1 MDNID
6 VKILEI
12 LKQDSRTKYVK
23 IAEIIGLT
31 EGAVR
36 RRMKN
41 LLEQGV
47 IRRFTVETRAEVEAI
62 VLVKTD
68 PAQTRNVTLKIRE
81 ISDKVFEV
89 SGDYDVAALIQA
101 YNIENLNRKVDA
113 IRRLPFVLSTNTLIS
128 LTRD

>member
-1 MDNID
+1 MDEID

-23 IAEIIGLT
+23 IAEMIGLT

-36 RRMKN
+36 RRVKN
-41 LLEQGV
+41 LLEQGI
-47 IRRFTVETRAEVEAI
+47 IRRFTVETKAEVEAI

-68 PAQTRNVTLKIRE
+68 PAQTRSVTLKIRE

-89 SGDYDVAALIQA
+89 SGDYDVAALIQT

>member
-1 MDNID
+1 MDEID

-23 IAEIIGLT
+23 IAEMIGLT

-36 RRMKN
+36 RRVKN
-41 LLEQGV
+41 LLEQGI
-47 IRRFTVETRAEVEAI
+47 IRRFTVETKTEVEAI

-68 PAQTRNVTLKIRE
+68 PAQTRNVTLKIKE

-113 IRRLPFVLSTNTLIS
+113 IRRLPFVISTNTLIG

>member
-1 MDNID
+1 MDEID
-6 VKILEI
+6 LKILEI
-12 LKQDSRTKYVK
+12 LRQDSRTKYVK
-23 IAEIIGLT
+23 IAEAIGLT

-36 RRMKN
+36 RRVKN
-41 LLEQGV
+41 LLGRGV
-47 IRRFTVETRAEVEAI
+47 IRRFTVETKAEVEAI

-68 PAQTRNVTLKIRE
+68 PAQTRSVTMRIRE

-128 LTRD
+128 LARD

>member
-1 MDNID
+1 MDEID

-23 IAEIIGLT
+23 IAEMIGLT

-47 IRRFTVETRAEVEAI
+47 IRRFTVETKAEVEAI

-68 PAQTRNVTLKIRE
+68 PAQTR
-81 ISDKVFEV
+81 
-89 SGDYDVAALIQA
+89 
-101 YNIENLNRKVDA
+101 
-113 IRRLPFVLSTNTLIS
+113 
-128 LTRD
+128 RDP

>member
-1 MDNID
+1 MDEID
-6 VKILEI
+6 LKILEI
-12 LKQDSRTKYVK
+12 LRQDSRTRYVK
-23 IAEIIGLT
+23 IASAIGLT
-31 EGAVR
+31 EGAIR
-36 RRMKN
+36 RRVKN

-47 IRRFTVETRAEVEAI
+47 IRRFTVETKAEVEAI

-68 PAQTRNVTLKIRE
+68 PAQTRSVTLKIRE

>member
-1 MDNID
+1 MDEID

-23 IAEIIGLT
+23 IAEAIGLT

-36 RRMKN
+36 RRVKN

-47 IRRFTVETRAEVEAI
+47 IRRFTVETKAEVEAI

-68 PAQTRNVTLKIRE
+68 PAQTRSVTLKIRE

-128 LTRD
+128 LARD

>member
-1 MDNID
+1 MDEID

-23 IAEIIGLT
+23 IAETIGLT

-36 RRMKN
+36 RRVKN
-41 LLEQGV
+41 LLEQGI
-47 IRRFTVETRAEVEAI
+47 IRRFTVETKAEVEAI

-68 PAQTRNVTLKIRE
+68 PAQTRSVTLKIWE

-101 YNIENLNRKVDA
+101 YNIENLNRKVDE

>member
-1 MDNID
+1 MDEID

-12 LKQDSRTKYVK
+12 LRQDSRTKYVK
-23 IAEIIGLT
+23 IAEMIGLT

-36 RRMKN
+36 RRVKN
-41 LLEQGV
+41 LLEQGI
-47 IRRFTVETRAEVEAI
+47 IRRFTVETKAEVEAI

-68 PAQTRNVTLKIRE
+68 PAQTRSVTLKIRE

-128 LTRD
+128 LARD

>member
-1 MDNID
+1 MDDID

-12 LKQDSRTKYVK
+12 LTQDSRTKYVK
-23 IAEIIGLT
+23 IAEMIGLT

-36 RRMKN
+36 RRVKN
-41 LLEQGV
+41 LLEQG
-47 IRRFTVETRAEVEAI
+47 IIKRFTVETKAEVEAI

-68 PAQTRNVTLKIRE
+68 PAQTRSVTLKIRE

-101 YNIENLNRKVDA
+101 YTIENLNRKVDA